1 MTTMTKANP
10 ISDRISNMKESAT
23 IAMAQAARDLAS
35 KGVNVIN
42 LSVGEPDFDTPDY
55 IKDAAKKALDDG
67 FTGYSPVPGYPALKQ
82 AIVDKLKRD
91 NNIEA
96 TPDQIVVSTGA
107 KQSIANIVLS
117 LVNPGDEV
125 IIIAP
130 YWVSYNDIVDYA
142 EGDVKIVSGSI
153 DNGFKPTAA
162 EIEAAI
168 TDKTKL
174 IMFSSP
180 SNPAG
185 ALFSQ
190 AELSDFADV
199 LERNKHVFAMSD
211 EIYEYINYVGG
222 HTSLGS
228 FTKVKDQVITI
239 NGFAKGYA
247 MTGWRMGYICAPA
260 WLAKAT
266 QKIQGQV
273 TSGANSFSQMA
284 CVTALEDTENFKKSN
299 KIMSEAFLR
308 RRDLIISLLN
318 EVPNVRTETPEGAF
332 YVFPEV
338 KAYFGKTAPDGTVIK
353 GASELAIYLLNNAN
367 VSTVTG
373 EAFGA
378 PDNIRISYAASDEN
392 ITEAIGRIKEWLAKL
407 A

>member
-1 MTTMTKANP
+1 
-10 ISDRISNMKESAT
+10 MKESAT

-42 LSVGEPDFDTPDY
+42 LSVGEPDFDTPEY

-67 FTGYSPVPGYPALKQ
+67 FTGYSPVPGYPVLKQ

-130 YWVSYNDIVDYA
+130 YWVSYNDIVEYA
-142 EGDVKIVSGSI
+142 EGKVVIVSGSI

-190 AELSDFADV
+190 EELSDFADV
-199 LERNKHVFAMSD
+199 LEKNKHVFAMSD
-211 EIYEYINYVGG
+211 EIY
-222 HTSLGS
+222 
-228 FTKVKDQVITI
+228 
-239 NGFAKGYA
+239 
-247 MTGWRMGYICAPA
+247 
-260 WLAKAT
+260 
-266 QKIQGQV
+266 
-273 TSGANSFSQMA
+273 
-284 CVTALEDTENFKKSN
+284 
-299 KIMSEAFLR
+299 
-308 RRDLIISLLN
+308 
-318 EVPNVRTETPEGAF
+318 
-332 YVFPEV
+332 
-338 KAYFGKTAPDGTVIK
+338 
-353 GASELAIYLLNNAN
+353 
-367 VSTVTG
+367 
-373 EAFGA
+373 
-378 PDNIRISYAASDEN
+378 
-392 ITEAIGRIKEWLAKL
+392 
-407 A
+407 